1 MEVKTEFG
9 SLKHWEK
16 GGVSAIKAN
25 PKHPQ
30 VARRVLKFLMAYGKW
45 RCVVEPALG
54 TGSPL
59 NLSGRVIGLSC
70 AAVVPPGAAVPFGL

>member
-9 SLKHWEK
+9 SLKHCEK
-16 GGVSAIKAN
+16 GDVSAISECQARA
-25 PKHPQ
+25 KHQ
-30 VARRVLKFLMAYGKW
+30 VARRVLMAHGKW

-54 TGSPL
+54 IGSPL

-70 AAVVPPGAAVPFGL
+70 APVVPPGAAVLLGL